1 MFLVRTFAAVSLA
14 AGALAFAG
22 GAMAQGMPQTL
33 DMTCKEAQAIINN
46 SGAAVLATGP
56 NVFNRYVKDLAFCP
70 EAMVTKPA
78 WLQTKDMQQC
88 PIGYTCWDPSTDTGG
103 R

>member
-1 MFLVRTFAAVSLA
+1 MHFVRTLTVVLLAVSPFAFSGSA
-14 AGALAFAG
+14 A
-22 GAMAQGMPQTL
+22 AQGMPQTL
-33 DMTCKEAQAIINN
+33 DMTCSEAQALVNRT
-46 SGAAVLATGP
+46 GAAVLATGP

-88 PIGYTCWDPSTDTGG
+88 PIGYTCWDPTTDTGG

>member
-1 MFLVRTFAAVSLA
+1 MFLVRTLA
-14 AGALAFAG
+14 AIGLAISPVALA
-22 GAMAQGMPQTL
+22 GAALAQGMPQTL
-33 DMTCKEAQAIINN
+33 DMTCTEAQAIINRDN
-46 SGAAVLATGP
+46 AAVLATGP

-78 WLQTKDMQQC
+78 WVQTKDVQQC
-88 PIGYTCWDPSTDTGG
+88 PIGYTCWDPSTDSGG